1 MQKRIKSSAG
11 HIGCSAIS
19 MQPSSNRAPLV
30 VDLLSQLPR
39 DGLSQAGQTSILE
52 IHRRTDAPTL
62 SSPRAPFANAVSLD
76 LTNIKRDA
84 TDISASA
91 LPS

>member
-39 DGLSQAGQTSILE
+39 DGLSQAGQTYLE